1 MHQGKHHDHDPYVW
15 QKIFEKWAEQEH
27 YVDESDEDQ
36 EEE

>member
-1 MHQGKHHDHDPYVW
+1 MHQGKHRDHDPYMW
-15 QKIFEKWAEQEH
+15 QKFFEIWAEVEH